1 MKEVLKEYAKIFSYT
16 VTGIVFIF
24 ASFYLIMNVYHM
36 QEVSSSFSL
45 NVEEDENYK
54 EIKEKIS
61 NINKYTNVSIN
72 KSKGKADKQFL
83 ATLNSKL
90 KYCSTALNNEVFKE
104 LENKKNM
111 NIKDVYN
118 LRNTLNANV
127 INGCLVEQLH
137 YLTYYNNKDGNSNGL
152 TNYSNYIK
160 LNIDSISNNLNYVDK
175 DILNNSSYYYNSSNA
190 NLSVMNKHKDM
201 YDTIMIT
208 YKEAASLVEMLS
220 KWVYDEVG
228 VTND

>member
-1 MKEVLKEYAKIFSYT
+1 MKEILKEYAKIFSYT

-36 QEVSSSFSL
+36 QEVASSFPL
-45 NVEEDENYK
+45 YINEDENYK
-54 EIKEKIS
+54 EIKEKIA
-61 NINKYTNVSIN
+61 NIDKYTNVSIN
-72 KSKGKADKQFL
+72 KSKTTASKEFL
-83 ATLNSKL
+83 ATLNAKL
-90 KYCSTALNNEVFKE
+90 KYCSSALNNEVFKE
-104 LENKKNM
+104 LETKKTM

-118 LRNTLNANV
+118 LRNSVNANV

-137 YLTYYNNKDGNSNGL
+137 YLTYYDNKDGNSNGL

-160 LNIDSISNNLNYVDK
+160 LNIDTISNQLNYIDK

-190 NLSVMNKHKDM
+190 NLSVMEKHKDM
-201 YDTIMIT
+201 YDSIMTT

-220 KWVYDEVG
+220 KWLYDEVG
-228 VTND
+228 GAK